1 MSTTQQIQK
10 DYNKITDFSNGALYK
25 LAEKHGISLDKLMEI
40 IEF

>member
-1 MSTTQQIQK
+1 MSTTQQIQR
-10 DYNKITDFSNGALYK
+10 DYEKITNFSNGALYK